1 MSVGGPDESRDLSGE
16 QRLMLAVLQ
25 DAIRCS
31 LKIPA
36 GRRLPPHGPATE
48 ARRWIE
54 SADMQWP
61 FSFERICE
69 ALGLDATRVRATVL
83 ASGGTSSAEQPQPAL
98 LISKLRREGH
108 RHRRT
113 FVPVRRVA

>member
-1 MSVGGPDESRDLSGE
+1 
-16 QRLMLAVLQ
+16 MLAVLQ

-31 LKIPA
+31 LKVH
-36 GRRLPPHGPATE
+36 GSRKLPPHGPATE

-54 SADMQWP
+54 SPDMQWP

-69 ALGLDATRVRATVL
+69 ALGLDGARVRATVL
-83 ASGGTSSAEQPQPAL
+83 ESGGAPLAEHPPAKL
-98 LISKLRREGH
+98 LMISKLRREGH

-113 FVPVRRVA
+113 HVPIRRVA